1 MLRLREKGSTG
12 GEVRVNRIYQTIA
25 TINSPR
31 IAQQRQEVGIV
42 LHGRGRNRRRN
53 DVAEDVP

>member
-1 MLRLREKGSTG
+1 MLRERGSTG
-12 GEVRVNRIYQTIA
+12 GEVQVNRYTKTIA
-25 TINSPR
+25 TIKSPR
-31 IAQQRQEVGIV
+31 TAQQRQEVGIV